1 MLIITKIISRGL
13 LHLAEIVL
21 FFKYRSRNHKCPI
34 SNGKWLTYL
43 QQMRKLLMT
52 HVSAV
57 LNYATT
63 HSTDRLS
70 SVNLLKNTNWGLL
83 LYVTSTEC

>member
-1 MLIITKIISRGL
+1 MVDLPAINEKVADDT
-13 LHLAEIVL
+13 
-21 FFKYRSRNHKCPI
+21 
-34 SNGKWLTYL
+34 
-43 QQMRKLLMT
+43 
-52 HVSAV
+52 V